1 MFYICSL
8 NNREIEFILE
18 MDKVKFVVS
27 KLYYWFILI
36 SFLKVYVYVC
46 LMNKDIWWFLLMYVV
61 ICIIMIFFVF

>member
-36 SFLKVYVYVC
+36 LFLKVYVYVC
-46 LMNKDIWWFLLMYVV
+46 
-61 ICIIMIFFVF
+61 

>member
-46 LMNKDIWWFLLMYVV
+46 LMNKDI
-61 ICIIMIFFVF
+61 